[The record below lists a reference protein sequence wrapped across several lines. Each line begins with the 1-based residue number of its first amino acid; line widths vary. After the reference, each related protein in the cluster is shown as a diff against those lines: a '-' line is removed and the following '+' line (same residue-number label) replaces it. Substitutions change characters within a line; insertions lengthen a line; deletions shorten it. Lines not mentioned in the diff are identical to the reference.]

1 MKATGELNRKA
12 RMLKTELFATG
23 KKKIS
28 LPYTTAAFGAEVTF
42 DTLYYSMTE
51 ENLANNQLRLN
62 GKARVSGLDIFHK
75 ALSPEVIHLD
85 RGQLTY
91 QNEYRPNHTLELDS
105 TTTVYQQ
112 NTIPPLSPEQKR
124 KKLNGTSQLP

>member
-1 MKATGELNRKA
+1 
-12 RMLKTELFATG
+12 
-23 KKKIS
+23 
-28 LPYTTAAFGAEVTF
+28 
-42 DTLYYSMTE
+42 MTE

-91 QNEYRPNHTLELDS
+91 QMNIGNHTLELDS
-105 TTTVYQQ
+105 TTTVLFNKIQFHPYLRAEKKEAQWHFTAAID
-112 NTIPPLSPEQKR
+112 NPGSRLTIYSVLSPKGYSAIWKE
-124 KKLNGTSQLP
+124 